1 MDIDSLWEFS
11 DPALSEER
19 FRDALDKA
27 EGDVRL
33 ELQTQIARTYSLRKQ
48 FDKAH
53 TLLDEV
59 EPQLNKSIA
68 KANIRYLLERGRAYN
83 SSGKRDT
90 AKQYFINAWEKA
102 QQPELDTLAVD
113 AAHMVAITHS
123 GTKDG
128 IAWNKKG
135 LALAET
141 SSNPKA
147 KGLLPALLNNIA
159 WDYSDMGQNED
170 ALEYFKKAARAWEDK
185 THSNHR
191 RTHIAKWS
199 VAKCLRTLD
208 RHEEALTI
216 LFYLEEHMDEPKG
229 YVYEE
234 LAENFLVQNDL
245 ERATNY
251 FQKAYE
257 ILKQDTWL
265 VKNESERISRLAS
278 FAEQTS

>member
-53 TLLDEV
+53 VLLDKV
-59 EPQLNKSIA
+59 EPQLNKSIG

-83 SSGKRDT
+83 SSGEKDAAKR
-90 AKQYFINAWEKA
+90 YFKEAWEKA
-102 QQPELDTLAVD
+102 QQPELDVLAVD
-113 AAHMVAITHS
+113 AAHMVAITYS
-123 GTKDG
+123 GSMDG

-141 SSNPKA
+141 SSDPKA

-159 WDYSDMGQNED
+159 WDYSDMGQNKD

-199 VAKCLRTLD
+199 VAKCLRSLEQQ
-208 RHEEALTI
+208 EEALTI
-216 LFYLEEHMDEPKG
+216 LFYLEENMEGPKG

-234 LAENFLVQNDL
+234 LAENLLVKNDV
-245 ERATNY
+245 ERATDY

-257 ILKQDTWL
+257 ILKEDTWL
-265 VKNESERISRLAS
+265 VENESERLSRLAS
-278 FAEQTS
+278 FAKPTS